1 MRASLRDSLRGE
13 ARTLA
18 GLVAAGLIV
27 GAAAVTVLRAA
38 GDVAEPGAAEAKI
51 RVGSSLKKAVGRQV
65 TKAIAARATAGGAAA
80 TSAAVPGAQ
89 ASATPAGAGTRAVP
103 AATSQRLT
111 VNPTAPK
118 PAASAAV
125 AFTDPGPQYR
135 YNAIGRRDPFLPLVG
150 GSFVDIDAPPETG
163 GLKVVGVVWGSDD
176 RFALVEDS
184 RGNSFVLREGD
195 KVMNGVVQGL
205 RRDALIL
212 SLTADGQSQT
222 VTIPLTRKGDSDA
235 NR

>member
-1 MRASLRDSLRGE
+1 MRASLRSSLRGE

-18 GLVAAGLIV
+18 SLVAAGLIV
-27 GAAAVTVLRAA
+27 GAAAVTVLRTA
-38 GDVAEPGAAEAKI
+38 GEFAEPGDAEAKI
-51 RVGSSLKKAVGRQV
+51 KVGSSLKSAVGRQG

-89 ASATPAGAGTRAVP
+89 AAATGAGSKAVP

-111 VNPTAPK
+111 VSPAPK

-205 RRDALIL
+205 RRDALIV